1 MNYFIALIFSIL
13 SLFFKSNSTPTIT
26 LSKSIVTVEAGTPIT
41 TSFLMEEY
49 FIVESSTT
57 TKLVIVE
64 DTYQNQYDR
73 LGIYSISCYALDAWN
88 QKSTEVRLFVQ
99 VVDKTPPVI
108 RLKTGGT
115 TILADHSLSNQ
126 EIIEL
131 FEVSDNYDTLSKDQ
145 LRIVQ
150 NTCKDQMNKPY
161 EIIVELTDNSGN
173 KTIAT
178 FSYYLIEHPYQGIK
192 IKDIISVEEMKDYT
206 NEELLKNISNE
217 PVEINPYTHTN
228 IHLINAASPLD
239 LKTIQNRYPEGCDF
253 KTNYEAKVGSYD
265 LEVTYLNQNKIPV
278 YWKDLI
284 LVRDFIAPKVIPK
297 KTEVEIDLMNI
308 PKKEYFINL
317 FDVSDN
323 LNDSLILN
331 LTGIKQSDNCYKVTI
346 TATDQS
352 LNTTSAS
359 ILCYTY
365 SSTTKTIL
373 PITLEVS
380 SNTLSSQELL
390 ALFLNQYEIKT
401 GYISIHL
408 DTNYYYNHDG
418 IYKLSIT
425 TTFEN
430 DIKNIYICKINL
442 QSIIDKKK
450 EDTMLIYTSLG
461 ILIAFFFLGVIIYIK
476 RYDS

>member
-1 MNYFIALIFSIL
+1 MNHFITLILSIL
-13 SLFFKSNSTPTIT
+13 SLFFKSNSAPTIT
-26 LSKSIVTVEAGTPIT
+26 LLKSIVTVEAGTPIT

-57 TKLVIVE
+57 TKLVLVE
-64 DTYQNQYDR
+64 DTYKDQYQR

-88 QKSTEVRLFVQ
+88 QKSSEVRLFVQ
-99 VVDKTPPVI
+99 VVDRTPPVI
-108 RLKTGGT
+108 KLKSGGT

-131 FEVSDNYDTLSKDQ
+131 FDVSDNYDTLSINN
-145 LRIVQ
+145 LRIVK
-150 NTCKDQMNKPY
+150 NTCKNQMNKPY
-161 EIIVELTDNSGN
+161 EIIVELVDNSGN
-173 KTIAT
+173 KTIET
-178 FSYYLIEHPYQGIK
+178 FSYYLIEHPYQGIEV
-192 IKDIISVEEMKDYT
+192 KDIVPVEEMKDYT
-206 NEELLKNISNE
+206 NEELLKNISNK
-217 PVEINPYTHTN
+217 PIEINPSTHIN
-228 IHLINAASPLD
+228 IHLINVASPLD
-239 LKTIQNRYPEGCDF
+239 LKTIQNRYPEGCSF
-253 KTNYEAKVGSYD
+253 KTNYEEKVGSYD
-265 LEVTYLNQNKIPV
+265 LEVTYTTNNQIPV
-278 YWKDLI
+278 SWKDII
-284 LVRDFIAPKVIPK
+284 LVRDFIVPKVMSK
-297 KTEVEIDLMNI
+297 KAEVEIDLMNI

-331 LTGIKQSDNCYKVTI
+331 LTGIKQSDNCYKVTL

-352 LNTTSAS
+352 FNTSSAS

-365 SSTTKTIL
+365 SSTTQTIL

-408 DTNYYYNHDG
+408 DTNYYYNRDG

-425 TTFEN
+425 TIFEN

-442 QSIIDKKK
+442 QSVINEKK
-450 EDTMLIYTSLG
+450 EDTVLIYTSLG